1 MPDEL
6 AIALAAALILA
17 AVAAA
22 VIAVRTRR
30 VVATPTERMF
40 PGTSPRL
47 KRFTVRRRRSTA
59 HRNARWLHRL
69 GGDEGRYVT
78 TLN

>member
-1 MPDEL
+1 MSGEL

-40 PGTSPRL
+40 RAPPAAETLPSVVADRPLSAMRDG
-47 KRFTVRRRRSTA
+47 FTV
-59 HRNARWLHRL
+59 
-69 GGDEGRYVT
+69 
-78 TLN
+78 